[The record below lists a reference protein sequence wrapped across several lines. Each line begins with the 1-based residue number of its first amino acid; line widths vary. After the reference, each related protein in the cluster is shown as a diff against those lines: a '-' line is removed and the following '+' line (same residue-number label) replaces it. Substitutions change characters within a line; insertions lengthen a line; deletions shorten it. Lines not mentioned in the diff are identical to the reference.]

1 MSKIAE
7 QLRQCMRHWP
17 AGVTVVTSQFGAEH
31 HGMTVNS
38 FTSVSLTPPVVTVTL
53 ANDTRTCKMLLSSGI
68 LAITILNEDQAD
80 LSERFAGHV
89 SEEDNRFSGVELFTL
104 TTGAPFLAGGVSFS
118 RLPGSTTHPLDLSTL
133 FLLDVID
140 CPTVSPIPPADLFQS
155 GVPKDAMNPIQ
166 L

>member
-1 MSKIAE
+1 MSMIAE

-80 LSERFAGHV
+80 LSEKFAGHV
-89 SEEDNRFSGVELFTL
+89 SEEGNRFSGVELFTL
-104 TTGAPFLAGGVSFS
+104 TTGAPFLAGGAAFLDCRV
-118 RLPGSTTHPLDLSTL
+118 RATHPLDLSTL

-140 CPTVSPIPPADLFQS
+140 AQPTAQYRPLVYFNRGYHKMP
-155 GVPKDAMNPIQ
+155 
-166 L
+166 